1 MQSSFILTPEQVTA
15 RLKSADLTQVR
26 VQTLGSWCLLHSLYH
41 TMIIS
46 SWRTLLCDQ
55 KTHHMCRMGLLYVL
69 HEIAYKTSTKGSGAS
84 LFLDDMTVEA
94 PLAIDAMCNSVVK
107 NKTELREI
115 KERLTQ
121 LMECWTEM
129 RIFPQAVLAGITR
142 ILSALVVPC

>member
-1 MQSSFILTPEQVTA
+1 MKSRFILTPEQVTA

-94 PLAIDAMCNSVVK
+94 PLAINAMCNSVVK

-121 LMECWTEM
+121 LMECWTLQHQRQEEV
-129 RIFPQAVLAGITR
+129 IVGKFGCVT
-142 ILSALVVPC
+142 V